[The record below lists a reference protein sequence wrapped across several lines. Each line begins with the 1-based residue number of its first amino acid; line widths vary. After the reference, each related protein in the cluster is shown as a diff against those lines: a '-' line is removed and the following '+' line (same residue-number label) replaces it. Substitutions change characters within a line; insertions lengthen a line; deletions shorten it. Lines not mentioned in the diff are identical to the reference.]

1 MNKRLFA
8 FIFALMFGLI
18 ITFAISVGSSP
29 VASAQGNPWAS
40 QFYNSTNF
48 TAPIGGATPSYATLD
63 LTWNGAPTDSVGT
76 PVAGVPA
83 DNFSV
88 IFTSTQSFQS
98 GTYRFNVLA
107 DDRARVVIDGVE
119 VLGESAFAV
128 PGTEATVGVMI
139 PGGTHTMQVYLIDF
153 TALARIRITWFL
165 ESGGGFGGTPGIP
178 ATPVPTL
185 VPTRTPLPFIP
196 AGALTATVI
205 RASVLNTRD
214 APSTGGFRLGRILR
228 GETYAVI
235 GRDQNARWF
244 LLQLGGYQA
253 WAYGYYLYF
262 NFNEFT
268 APIVSGNTILGL
280 NGLPDTGVRIQTNA
294 TMRLRPAPN
303 VFSVQTGR
311 ITWGS
316 FLPVVGRTADSTWY
330 QVVWRGTVGWI
341 FAGFSDLLAGCLC
354 DVPVTG

>member
-1 MNKRLFA
+1 MNKRLLSFML
-8 FIFALMFGLI
+8 ALMFGLVM
-18 ITFAISVGSSP
+18 TFAINIGNSP
-29 VASAQGNPWAS
+29 TASAQTNPWGS

-48 TAPIGGATPSYATLD
+48 TAPIALATPSYATLD
-63 LTWNGAPTDSVGT
+63 LTWNSNPTDSGGI

-88 IFTSTQSFQS
+88 IFTSSQTFQS

-107 DDRARVVIDGVE
+107 DDRARVLIDGTE
-119 VLGESAFAV
+119 ILGESAFPV
-128 PGTEATVGVMI
+128 PGMEASVGVMI
-139 PGGTHTMQVYLIDF
+139 PGGTRTVQVYLVDF
-153 TALARIRITWFL
+153 TALARIRVTWFL
-165 ESGGGFGGTPGIP
+165 ESGGGVGTPGAPFTP
-178 ATPVPTL
+178 APTL
-185 VPTRTPLPFIP
+185 EPTRTPLPAIP

-235 GRDQNARWF
+235 GRDLNARWF

-268 APIVSGNTILGL
+268 APVVSGNTILGL

-303 VFSVQTGR
+303 VFTVQTGR
-311 ITWGS
+311 VTWGS

-330 QVVWRGTVGWI
+330 QVIWRGTVGWI
-341 FAGFSDLLAGCLC
+341 FAGFSDILAGCLC